1 MLEIENQIKIHEANI
16 NQLTNSLNTNLNIQE
31 KFNISEKINLEKEF
45 LISLYKIKGRGNYTK
60 EKPKNIN
67 PTKSDNKLEKETKK
81 PQKFKNKRSK
91 SINQTENKYLYKFE
105 NNNIN
110 ENNKIS
116 FLYQFENKKLVTK
129 LYKKIAK
136 ANFIYYE
143 CSKRRYGCTG
153 ICKYDTNSKKWF
165 MIEECNSRVIHD
177 AINFGQF
184 SEDFKAGKLKDHN
197 MSYKKYQEYY
207 TKYLF
212 INNEIKNYNDVLYR
226 FKNNFACE
234 FKLSQKEIIDIKYL
248 AVGKNNR
255 LDFYSL
261 CIKIQMEEEQKFQVS
276 VSDIVYKI
284 SINNKEVERNEKIVI
299 LTTKKMRE
307 ILKDINIS
315 NYFIDIIYKIIPYTQ
330 KPYKLMNIS
339 AVNENTNITN
349 ICCLLGLFK
358 LILLI

>member
-105 NNNIN
+105 SNNIN

-143 CSKRRYGCTG
+143 CNKRRYGCTG

-165 MIEECNSRVIHD
+165 MI
-177 AINFGQF
+177 
-184 SEDFKAGKLKDHN
+184 
-197 MSYKKYQEYY
+197 
-207 TKYLF
+207 
-212 INNEIKNYNDVLYR
+212 
-226 FKNNFACE
+226 
-234 FKLSQKEIIDIKYL
+234 
-248 AVGKNNR
+248 
-255 LDFYSL
+255 
-261 CIKIQMEEEQKFQVS
+261 
-276 VSDIVYKI
+276 
-284 SINNKEVERNEKIVI
+284 
-299 LTTKKMRE
+299 
-307 ILKDINIS
+307 
-315 NYFIDIIYKIIPYTQ
+315 
-330 KPYKLMNIS
+330 
-339 AVNENTNITN
+339 
-349 ICCLLGLFK
+349 
-358 LILLI
+358 